1 MKTMSDFIMEQEIT
15 TSSANDDMEIMEG
28 FMKLSAIGAVAE
40 CYCEHAAI
48 AAFSEEAGINV
59 FTESDDNVMKKAWNA
74 TKEFFSKIWE
84 WLKSLI
90 SGIIRFFTKSSVDRL
105 IVKLK
110 ELKNEGKLKN
120 TRSSNEFNDYT
131 DELETVNKEILK
143 GIDPNSLDVDA
154 VFKLVHDFSEE
165 VKKGAEGFKGENSG
179 IKGFI
184 SQAEDFLKKD
194 AVKDKFKANDEKSTD
209 LDAVIAVL
217 ERMSAADIPS
227 KGRKLLKKL
236 EFDKSNYK
244 KGSGDDAKVDKDL
257 VKDIKKAA
265 NLVAKAYDTYV
276 DNTVKLVNK
285 VLKKNLKET
294 DYKEKN
300 KFENQEYKDLDKA
313 KKTTNES
320 YEENTDG
327 YFFL

>member
-1 MKTMSDFIMEQEIT
+1 MKTMSDFIMEQEVT
-15 TSSANDDMEIMEG
+15 TSSVNDDMEIMEG

-48 AAFSEEAGINV
+48 AAFSQEAGINV
-59 FTESDDNVMKKAWNA
+59 FTESDDSVMKKAWNA

-84 WLKSLI
+84 WLKSVV

-120 TRSSNEFNDYT
+120 TRSTNQFNDYT

-143 GIDPNSLDVDA
+143 GIDPQSLDVDA
-154 VFKLVHDFSEE
+154 IFDLVTKFSDE

-194 AVKDKFKANDEKSTD
+194 TVKEKFKANDEKSSD

-244 KGSGDDAKVDKDL
+244 KAGDEEKADKDL
-257 VKDIKKAA
+257 IKDIKKAA

-300 KFENQEYKDLDKA
+300 KFENQEYKDLDKGKA
-313 KKTTNES
+313 KKES

-327 YFFL
+327 YYFL